1 APTIPP
7 PTIAMSK
14 LMAQKY
20 VKKEFVCC
28 IHSSENEPKPLKA
41 VSLIFL
47 NAKTMKT
54 PAILVLLCI
63 NFSSFLFSQNKTSE
77 DAPYIEVDGYAE
89 KEIIPNE
96 IYIGIILRERM
107 ENKVKVTIE
116 AQEKQLR
123 EALTTLS
130 IPIANL
136 SVADANADYVKV
148 SWQKRDVLTKK
159 EYLLKVGNATAVGK
173 VFQELEKL
181 KIQDGFIDHVSHSA
195 IDSLRKQ
202 VRIEA
207 IKNAKEKADYLLN
220 AIGQSTGN
228 ALIVSETLKDV
239 VLRQDISR
247 MPAKALT
254 KIPGVIVSDFGNS
267 PPEIEFQKIKLSY
280 SIYTKFAIK

>member
-1 APTIPP
+1 
-7 PTIAMSK
+7 
-14 LMAQKY
+14 
-20 VKKEFVCC
+20 
-28 IHSSENEPKPLKA
+28 
-41 VSLIFL
+41 
-47 NAKTMKT
+47 MKT

-96 IYIGIILRERM
+96 IYIGINLRERM
-107 ENKVKVTIE
+107 ENKEKVTIE
-116 AQEKQLR
+116 SQEKQLR
-123 EALTTLS
+123 DALTSLS
-130 IPIANL
+130 IPITNL
-136 SVADANADYVKV
+136 AIADANADYVKV

-159 EYLLKVGNATAVGK
+159 EYQLKVGNATAVGK

-239 VLRQDISR
+239 VSRQDISR
-247 MPAKALT
+247 MPAKALH
-254 KIPGVIVSDFGNS
+254 KISGVVVSDFGNS

-280 SIYTKFAIK
+280 SIYTKFSIK

>member
-1 APTIPP
+1 
-7 PTIAMSK
+7 
-14 LMAQKY
+14 
-20 VKKEFVCC
+20 
-28 IHSSENEPKPLKA
+28 
-41 VSLIFL
+41 
-47 NAKTMKT
+47 MKT

-247 MPAKALT
+247 MPAKELY

>member
-1 APTIPP
+1 
-7 PTIAMSK
+7 
-14 LMAQKY
+14 
-20 VKKEFVCC
+20 
-28 IHSSENEPKPLKA
+28 
-41 VSLIFL
+41 
-47 NAKTMKT
+47 MKT

-107 ENKVKVTIE
+107 ENKEKVTIE

-130 IPIANL
+130 IPISNL

-159 EYLLKVGNATAVGK
+159 EYQLKVGNATAVGK

-181 KIQDGFIDHVSHSA
+181 KIQDGYIDHVRHSA

-220 AIGQSTGN
+220 AIGESTGN
-228 ALIVSETLKDV
+228 ALIVSESPKDV

>member
-1 APTIPP
+1 
-7 PTIAMSK
+7 
-14 LMAQKY
+14 
-20 VKKEFVCC
+20 
-28 IHSSENEPKPLKA
+28 
-41 VSLIFL
+41 
-47 NAKTMKT
+47 MKT
-54 PAILVLLCI
+54 LAFIVLLLL
-63 NFSSFLFSQNKTSE
+63 NFSPLTFSQSKTSE
-77 DAPYIEVDGYAE
+77 ELPYIEVDGYAE

-107 ENKVKVTIE
+107 ENKEKVTIE
-116 AQEKQLR
+116 SQEQQLR
-123 EALTTLS
+123 DALTSLS
-130 IPIANL
+130 IPITNL
-136 SVADANADYVKV
+136 AVADANADYVKV

-159 EYLLKVGNATAVGK
+159 EYQLKVGNATAVGK

-181 KIQDGFIDHVSHSA
+181 KIQDGYIDHVSHSA

-247 MPAKALT
+247 MPAKALH
-254 KIPGVIVSDFGNS
+254 KISGVVVSDFGNS
-267 PPEIEFQKIKLSY
+267 TPEIEFQKIKLSY
-280 SIYTKFAIK
+280 SIYTKFSIK

>member
-1 APTIPP
+1 MK
-7 PTIAMSK
+7 TIA
-14 LMAQKY
+14 
-20 VKKEFVCC
+20 F
-28 IHSSENEPKPLKA
+28 I
-41 VSLIFL
+41 
-47 NAKTMKT
+47 
-54 PAILVLLCI
+54 VLLLL
-63 NFSSFLFSQNKTSE
+63 NFSPLAFSQSKTSE
-77 DAPYIEVDGYAE
+77 EPPYIEVDGYAD

-107 ENKVKVTIE
+107 ENKEKVTIE
-116 AQEKQLR
+116 SQEQQLR
-123 EALTTLS
+123 DALTSLS
-130 IPIANL
+130 IPITNL
-136 SVADANADYVKV
+136 AVADANADYVKV

-159 EYLLKVGNATAVGK
+159 EYQLKVGNATAVGK

-228 ALIVSETLKDV
+228 ALIVSESLKGLKDV
-239 VLRQDISR
+239 VSRQDISR
-247 MPAKALT
+247 MPAKALHE
-254 KIPGVIVSDFGNS
+254 ISGVVVSDFGNS

-280 SIYTKFAIK
+280 SIYTKFSIK

>member
-1 APTIPP
+1 
-7 PTIAMSK
+7 
-14 LMAQKY
+14 
-20 VKKEFVCC
+20 
-28 IHSSENEPKPLKA
+28 
-41 VSLIFL
+41 
-47 NAKTMKT
+47 MKT

-107 ENKVKVTIE
+107 ENKEKVTIE

-130 IPIANL
+130 IPISNL

-159 EYLLKVGNATAVGK
+159 EYQLKVGNATAVGK

-181 KIQDGFIDHVSHSA
+181 KIQDGYIDHVSHAA

-228 ALIVSETLKDV
+228 ALIVSENLKDV
-239 VLRQDISR
+239 VSRQDISR
-247 MPAKALT
+247 MPAKALH
-254 KIPGVIVSDFGNS
+254 KISGVVVSDFGNS

-280 SIYTKFAIK
+280 SIYTKFSIK

>member
-1 APTIPP
+1 
-7 PTIAMSK
+7 
-14 LMAQKY
+14 
-20 VKKEFVCC
+20 
-28 IHSSENEPKPLKA
+28 
-41 VSLIFL
+41 
-47 NAKTMKT
+47 MKT
-54 PAILVLLCI
+54 PAILVLLCLK
-63 NFSSFLFSQNKTSE
+63 FSPFLFSQNKTGE

-107 ENKVKVTIE
+107 ENKEKVKIE

-130 IPIANL
+130 IPISNL

-159 EYLLKVGNATAVGK
+159 EYQLKVGNATVVGK

-181 KIQDGFIDHVSHSA
+181 KIQDGYIDHVSHSA

-207 IKNAKEKADYLLN
+207 IKNAKEKADYLLD

-247 MPAKALT
+247 MPAKALN
-254 KIPGVIVSDFGNS
+254 KISGVIVSDFGNS

>member
-1 APTIPP
+1 
-7 PTIAMSK
+7 MS
-14 LMAQKY
+14 
-20 VKKEFVCC
+20 E
-28 IHSSENEPKPLKA
+28 
-41 VSLIFL
+41 
-47 NAKTMKT
+47 
-54 PAILVLLCI
+54 VL
-63 NFSSFLFSQNKTSE
+63 
-77 DAPYIEVDGYAE
+77 PYIEVDGYAE

-107 ENKVKVTIE
+107 ENKEKVTIE
-116 AQEKQLR
+116 SQEKQLR
-123 EALTTLS
+123 DALTSLS
-130 IPIANL
+130 IPITNL
-136 SVADANADYVKV
+136 AIADANADYVKV

-159 EYLLKVGNATAVGK
+159 EYQLKVGNATAVGK

-247 MPAKALT
+247 MSAKDLH
-254 KIPGVIVSDFGNS
+254 KISGVIVSDFGNS

-280 SIYTKFAIK
+280 SIYTKFSIK

>member
-1 APTIPP
+1 
-7 PTIAMSK
+7 
-14 LMAQKY
+14 
-20 VKKEFVCC
+20 
-28 IHSSENEPKPLKA
+28 
-41 VSLIFL
+41 
-47 NAKTMKT
+47 MKT

-63 NFSSFLFSQNKTSE
+63 NFSSFFFSQNKTSE

-107 ENKVKVTIE
+107 ENKEKVTIE

-130 IPIANL
+130 IPISNL

-159 EYLLKVGNATAVGK
+159 EYQLKVGNATAVGK

-181 KIQDGFIDHVSHSA
+181 KIQDGYIDHVSHSA

>member
-1 APTIPP
+1 
-7 PTIAMSK
+7 
-14 LMAQKY
+14 
-20 VKKEFVCC
+20 
-28 IHSSENEPKPLKA
+28 
-41 VSLIFL
+41 
-47 NAKTMKT
+47 MKT
-54 PAILVLLCI
+54 PAILVLLCL
-63 NFSSFLFSQNKTSE
+63 NFSSFLFSQNKTGE

-107 ENKVKVTIE
+107 ENKEKVTIE

-130 IPIANL
+130 IPISNL

-159 EYLLKVGNATAVGK
+159 EYQLKVGNATAVGK

-181 KIQDGFIDHVSHSA
+181 KIQDGYIDHVSHSA

-207 IKNAKEKADYLLN
+207 IKNAKEKADYLLD

-254 KIPGVIVSDFGNS
+254 KISGVIVSDFGNS

>member
-1 APTIPP
+1 
-7 PTIAMSK
+7 MSK

-28 IHSSENEPKPLKA
+28 IHSSENEPKSLKA

-54 PAILVLLCI
+54 PAILVLLCLK
-63 NFSSFLFSQNKTSE
+63 FSPFLFSQNKTGE

-107 ENKVKVTIE
+107 ENKEKVTIE

-130 IPIANL
+130 IPISNL

-159 EYLLKVGNATAVGK
+159 EYQLKLGNATAVGK

-181 KIQDGFIDHVSHSA
+181 KIQDGYIDHVSHSA

-254 KIPGVIVSDFGNS
+254 KISGVIVSDFGNS

-280 SIYTKFAIK
+280 SIYTKFSIK

>member
-1 APTIPP
+1 
-7 PTIAMSK
+7 
-14 LMAQKY
+14 
-20 VKKEFVCC
+20 
-28 IHSSENEPKPLKA
+28 
-41 VSLIFL
+41 
-47 NAKTMKT
+47 MKT
-54 PAILVLLCI
+54 PAILVLLCL
-63 NFSSFLFSQNKTSE
+63 NFSSFLFSQNKTGE

-107 ENKVKVTIE
+107 ENKEKVTIE

-159 EYLLKVGNATAVGK
+159 EYQLKVGNATAVGK

-181 KIQDGFIDHVSHSA
+181 KIQDGYIDHVSHSA

-207 IKNAKEKADYLLN
+207 IKNAKEKADYLLD

-247 MPAKALT
+247 MPAKALN
-254 KIPGVIVSDFGNS
+254 KISGVIVSDFGNS